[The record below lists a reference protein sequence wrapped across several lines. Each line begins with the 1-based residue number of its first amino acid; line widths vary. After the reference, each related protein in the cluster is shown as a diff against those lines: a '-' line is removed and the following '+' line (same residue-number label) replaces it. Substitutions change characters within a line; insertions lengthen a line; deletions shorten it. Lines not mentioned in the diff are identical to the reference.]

1 MTTKWDRESA
11 ANLMMKLMKILAVTV
26 MTVMA
31 VGCKSTPEDIV
42 QTADSLNH
50 IACIIDDFEQDD
62 ATKVT
67 TSLIGSTSVSTVWNE
82 GDVIGVFP
90 SVGGEQVTFT
100 VASGAGTNNCVFDGR
115 GWGLLSSTKYSAY
128 YPGLTEYCGNH
139 DALKAIQVSYV
150 GQIQHTKSAFEVG
163 SFDYLASTNVSPVFT
178 DSAPSGTCTFNFK
191 HLGVLLVFD
200 LTFPTGG
207 FLSTLELE
215 CKDNVFAEA
224 GTVDLSQAT
233 AAITPT
239 DFTNVMKLDLG
250 GMSVIKNETVRF
262 YMMIAPATI
271 SAPLLRVTTTT
282 GAVMTWQS
290 TSTYTF
296 SAGRA
301 KVITATLQ
309 EDEVLELSQNNF
321 AIKYPFNT
329 LKVDITSNK
338 GYTISIPS
346 DCDWVSVNNK
356 SLRHASFDVKINQSA
371 SARTANIL
379 FKSASSDLTKTLTIT
394 QDCPPSNVP
403 IPVSHIMPCCR
414 WNNNGTSFLING
426 VWNTYHDYADLT
438 QCRNILKTISQA
450 GIRVVSIDF
459 TNQAQWDS
467 QWESDHFKERLENIM
482 QVCSEINMEWFLFI
496 GNLSVPGISY
506 WNGIAERIYNSYAQ
520 LGHYHYKDGKPMLLI
535 FMPGT
540 SYNSAINGA
549 SAANKTYLK
558 NGDKFTIGT
567 CQVNSAITPKA
578 TDGWGYRNQSQSS
591 DGKVRFV
598 CPNSGV
604 APETWA
610 RIDADAWSSR
620 MDWGLQAT
628 KYVVI
633 GSYDDTCDAIFW
645 GIADVSASSTA
656 CHKHDATINDPYIYY
671 NIVKQKLL
679 GE

>member
-1 MTTKWDRESA
+1 
-11 ANLMMKLMKILAVTV
+11 MKLLKILAATL
-26 MTVMA
+26 VMA
-31 VGCKSTPEDIV
+31 MAIGCGSTPEETLPV
-42 QTADSLNH
+42 EETMGH
-50 IACIIDDFEQDD
+50 ISCIIEEFEQDA

-67 TSLIGSTSVSTVWNE
+67 TSLIGTTSVSSVWND

-90 SVGGEQVTFT
+90 STGGEQVTFT
-100 VASGAGTNNCVFDGR
+100 VSEGAGTKDCSFDGR
-115 GWGLLSSTKYSAY
+115 GWGLLSTTKYSAY
-128 YPGLTEYCGNH
+128 YPGRTEYCGNK
-139 DALKAIQVSYV
+139 DALKAIQVTYD
-150 GQIQHTKSAFEVG
+150 GQCQSSKNTFGVG
-163 SFDYLASTNVSPVFT
+163 SFDYMVSTHATPVFT
-178 DSAPSGTCTFNFK
+178 DSDSGGTCTFNFK

-200 LTFPTGG
+200 LTFPSPA
-207 FLSTLELE
+207 FLSTLEFE
-215 CKDNVFAEA
+215 CEENVFTQT

-233 AAITPT
+233 AAIAPT
-239 DFTNVMKLDLG
+239 ALCNVMTLDLG
-250 GMSVIKNETVRF
+250 GMSVMKNETVRF
-262 YMMIAPATI
+262 YMMIAPASI
-271 SAPLLRVTTTT
+271 SKPILRVTTTSGT
-282 GAVMTWQS
+282 VMTWQS
-290 TSTYTF
+290 GSDYNF
-296 SAGRA
+296 AAGRA
-301 KVITATLQ
+301 KVITATLV
-309 EDEVLELSQNNF
+309 EDEILALSQDSFSVN
-321 AIKYPFNT
+321 YPINT
-329 LKVDITSNK
+329 IRVEISSNK
-338 GYTISIPS
+338 GYTISLPS
-346 DCDWVSVNNK
+346 DCDWVSVSNK
-356 SLRHASFDVKINQSA
+356 SLRHATFEVKINQGA

-379 FKSASSDLTKTLTIT
+379 FKSASSSLSKTLTIT
-394 QDCPPSNVP
+394 QDCQPSDVP

-450 GIRVVSIDF
+450 GIRVISIDF

-467 QWESDHFKERLENIM
+467 QWESDHFKERLENII
-482 QVCSEINMEWFLFI
+482 QVCGEINMEWFLFI

-535 FMPGT
+535 FMPGS
-540 SYNSAINGA
+540 SYNSAINNA

-604 APETWA
+604 APDTWA
-610 RIDADAWSSR
+610 RIDAAAWSNR
-620 MDWGLQAT
+620 MDWGLQAS

-645 GIADVSASSTA
+645 GIADVSASDTA
-656 CHKHDATINDPYIYY
+656 CHKHDSTVNDPYIYY
-671 NIVKQKLL
+671 NIVKSKLL